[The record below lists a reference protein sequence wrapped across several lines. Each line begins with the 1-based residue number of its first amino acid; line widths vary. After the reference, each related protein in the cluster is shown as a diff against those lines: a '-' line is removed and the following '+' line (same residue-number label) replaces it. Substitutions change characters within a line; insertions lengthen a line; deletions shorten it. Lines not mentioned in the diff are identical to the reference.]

1 MSIARGA
8 TGGLSRV
15 PYLPGIDGLRA
26 IAVLAVVVYHA
37 NHDWLPGGYLGVEV
51 FFVIS
56 GYLITL
62 LLLGEHERTRRIDI
76 QGFWIRRA
84 RRLLPALVL
93 MMAIIAVYLAAFY
106 PAAREQSRGDFIA
119 GLLYSSN
126 WYQPLVGQGYG
137 AGEAFVPM
145 RHLWSLAVEEQFYLV
160 WPAVMVVVL
169 GRRRYLPD
177 LAKRFFLVA
186 LVLTVAMG
194 LLYRPGV
201 VPACGGESTNG
212 LVTVLGRCI
221 NVNEFLYLGSI
232 SRAGGLLLGAGLALV
247 WRPAAI
253 MRGAMRDGGAA
264 LGVVALLALGGLGWL
279 AATMHLIEQGVYN
292 AWLFRGGF
300 LAAGVLTLV
309 VIAAVTHQ
317 RSFAGP
323 VLGNPVL
330 RWLGT
335 RSYGF
340 YLFHWPIF
348 QMVRKQADIGL
359 SPSQFAVAT
368 ATSIVVAEL
377 SFRLVE
383 MPIRQGR
390 FGAVASAWRRDTSS
404 LLAVGSVLAVV
415 LLAVGSLAVA
425 DPSCVGAQACA
436 QEANEQSSQG
446 GTGGATVPGGATT
459 TTLPPEPV
467 PFIAIGESVMVGAA
481 SSLRSAGVFTD
492 AKENRGPEGVK
503 NTVIKLRD
511 EQRILGDGTAVVI
524 QVGTNAPLEREQLEA
539 IMSEIPE
546 GAGPVVFLTVF
557 ADLAYIEANNRLILS
572 LPDEYPEVRVV
583 EWHLIAPN
591 AFLCPDSIHI
601 TCNGTYPAVTYT
613 NLILASLGIDALPVP
628 TPPSTTTTSTTST
641 TSTTVAG

>member
-1 MSIARGA
+1 MSLARGA

-15 PYLPGIDGLRA
+15 PYLPGIDGVRA
-26 IAVLAVVVYHA
+26 LAVLAVVVYHA

-93 MMAIIAVYLAAFY
+93 MMAIIAVYLTAFY
-106 PAAREQSRGDFIA
+106 PAAREQSRGDFLA

-126 WYQPLVGQGYG
+126 WYQLVVGQGYG

-160 WPAVMVVVL
+160 WPVVMVAVL
-169 GRRRYLPD
+169 SRRRYLPD

-186 LVLTVAMG
+186 VLLAVAMG
-194 LLYRPGV
+194 VLYRPGV

-232 SRAGGLLLGAGLALV
+232 SRAGGLLLGAGFALV

-264 LGVVALLALGGLGWL
+264 LGVVAIVALGGLGWL
-279 AATMHLIEQGVYN
+279 AATLHLIEQGVYN

-300 LAAGVLTLV
+300 LLAGVLTLA

-348 QMVRKQADIGL
+348 QMFRKQADIGL
-359 SPSQFAVAT
+359 TPTQFAVAT
-368 ATSIVVAEL
+368 AISIAVSEL

-383 MPIRQGR
+383 MPVRQGR

-404 LLAVGSVLAVV
+404 LIAVGSVLAVV
-415 LLAVGSLAVA
+415 LLAVGSLTVA

-446 GTGGATVPGGATT
+446 GASQSSAPGGATT

-481 SSLRSAGVFTD
+481 ASLRSAGVFTD

-511 EQRILGDGTAVVI
+511 EQRILGDGTTIVI
-524 QVGTNAPLEREQLEA
+524 QVGTNTPLERSQLDA
-539 IMSEIPE
+539 ILAEIPE
-546 GAGPVVFLTVF
+546 GAGPVFFLTVY
-557 ADLAYIEANNRLILS
+557 ADLAYIAANNELLES
-572 LPDEYPEVRVV
+572 LPQQYPDVQVI
-583 EWHLIAPN
+583 EWHLLAPD

-613 NLILASLGIDALPVP
+613 NLILASLGLDALPVP

-641 TSTTVAG
+641 TTTVVG

>member
-1 MSIARGA
+1 
-8 TGGLSRV
+8 
-15 PYLPGIDGLRA
+15 
-26 IAVLAVVVYHA
+26 
-37 NHDWLPGGYLGVEV
+37 
-51 FFVIS
+51 
-56 GYLITL
+56 
-62 LLLGEHERTRRIDI
+62 
-76 QGFWIRRA
+76 
-84 RRLLPALVL
+84 
-93 MMAIIAVYLAAFY
+93 
-106 PAAREQSRGDFIA
+106 DFLA

-126 WYQPLVGQGYG
+126 WYQLVVGQGYG

-160 WPAVMVVVL
+160 WPVVMVAVL
-169 GRRRYLPD
+169 SRRRYLPD

-186 LVLTVAMG
+186 VLLAVAMG
-194 LLYRPGV
+194 VLYRPGV

-232 SRAGGLLLGAGLALV
+232 SRAGGLLLGAGFALV

-264 LGVVALLALGGLGWL
+264 LGVVAIVALGGLGWL
-279 AATMHLIEQGVYN
+279 AATLHLIEQGVYN

-300 LAAGVLTLV
+300 LLAGVLTLA

-348 QMVRKQADIGL
+348 QMFRKQADIGL
-359 SPSQFAVAT
+359 TPTQFAVAT
-368 ATSIVVAEL
+368 AISIAVSEL

-383 MPIRQGR
+383 MPVRQGR

-404 LLAVGSVLAVV
+404 LIAVGSVLAVV
-415 LLAVGSLAVA
+415 LLAVGSLTVA

-446 GTGGATVPGGATT
+446 GASQSSAPGGATT

-481 SSLRSAGVFTD
+481 ASLRSAGVFTD

-511 EQRILGDGTAVVI
+511 EQRILGDGTTIVI
-524 QVGTNAPLEREQLEA
+524 QVGTNTPLERSQLDA
-539 IMSEIPE
+539 ILAEIPE
-546 GAGPVVFLTVF
+546 GAGPVFFLTVY
-557 ADLAYIEANNRLILS
+557 ADLAYIAANNELLES
-572 LPDEYPEVRVV
+572 LPQQYPDVQVI
-583 EWHLIAPN
+583 EWHLLAPD

-613 NLILASLGIDALPVP
+613 NLILASLGLDALPVP

-641 TSTTVAG
+641 TTTVVG